1 MVWEKVR
8 PMFGLIF
15 KYIFPT
21 FNASLICE
29 IYYCNTETTSQR
41 TVNWRM
47 FSHSPWQSVQLKT
60 DNADSLVSPPSPPL
74 RPPWRPPAG
83 GGHLARCRWGL
94 RGHDGGSRGHP
105 GERGWYDGWNLVNK
119 IFQESRGETYILLA
133 FEGGRRRS
141 SVSWSP
147 ASWRQRAGWRPW
159 RRGTTSCRQSGPTS
173 SQRWPSWS
181 RRNRI
186 YSKKCPMN
194 KMKLL
199 SM

>member
-1 MVWEKVR
+1 MSWILQKDFENVSYIFSTFCWCER
-8 PMFGLIF
+8 RLDLCLDLIL
-15 KYIFPT
+15 KYIFST

-47 FSHSPWQSVQLKT
+47 FSHSPCQSVQLKT
-60 DNADSLVSPPSPPL
+60 DHADSLVSPPSPPL

-119 IFQESRGETYILLA
+119 IFLRHQFI
-133 FEGGRRRS
+133 
-141 SVSWSP
+141 
-147 ASWRQRAGWRPW
+147 
-159 RRGTTSCRQSGPTS
+159 
-173 SQRWPSWS
+173 
-181 RRNRI
+181 
-186 YSKKCPMN
+186 
-194 KMKLL
+194 
-199 SM
+199 